1 MLPSRLPFTLSPCHL
16 VTLSFLAALSFPA
29 GVSAHPVPRLSHDRV
44 ITVRLTPDT
53 VRVDYHLEL
62 DEFTAVYSDLPA
74 ILDKAELNKLSGRE
88 FYDAFTRAYAPIL
101 ADNLL
106 AKLDGKPLTFT
117 CARHGHQ
124 VKDSLQCD
132 FVFEAPWQPSPG
144 EKHSFHFRESNYQ
157 LETGQVQLSLE
168 ADAALTLLEKKEPDE
183 AVKKRQAA
191 DLKPGDDARLRSAS
205 ASFTLAAPAEAA
217 AKPPTPPE
225 QPATEADTPAD
236 ANAQPHSLLQLL
248 LDSEQGFF
256 MLLVLAAC
264 FGAVHALT
272 PGHGKTLVAAYLV
285 GERGTVWHALLLGLV
300 TTLTHTGAVLLLAA
314 LLPLLFPQAVPAQV
328 QGVLGFV
335 GGLLIAGM
343 GVWLLLRRLSG
354 QADHYHLPGTGHHH
368 HHHGH
373 DHDHSHADHVH
384 DEHGNIKPVA
394 DRGLGW
400 WGLVMMGVSG
410 GIVPCWDAIAML
422 FFAISARRLWLGLPL
437 LLAFSAGLAGVLVL
451 IGVLVVSAKGFAQ
464 ARFGES
470 ARLRHVFQ
478 LLPLLS
484 AVAVLVLGLW
494 LCRDSLTAP
503 P

>member
-1 MLPSRLPFTLSPCHL
+1 VVPSS
-16 VTLSFLAALSFPA
+16 
-29 GVSAHPVPRLSHDRV
+29 SAHPVPRLSHDRV
-44 ITVRLTPDT
+44 LTVRLTPEA

-62 DEFTAVYSDLPA
+62 DEFTAVYNDLPA
-74 ILDKAELNKLSGRE
+74 VLDKAELNKLSGRE
-88 FYDAFTRAYAPIL
+88 FYPAFTRAYAPIL

-106 AKLDGKPLTFT
+106 AKLDGKPLTFS

-132 FVFEAPWQPSPG
+132 FVFEAPWKLSPG
-144 EKHSFHFRESNYQ
+144 DKHSFSFRESNYQ
-157 LETGQVQLSLE
+157 LETGSLQLSLDI
-168 ADAALTLLEKKEPDE
+168 DAGLAVLEKKEPDE
-183 AVKKRQAA
+183 ELKKRQAT
-191 DLKPGDDARLRSAS
+191 DLKPGDDARLRSA
-205 ASFTLAAPAEAA
+205 AATFTFAAPPAEAA
-217 AKPPTPPE
+217 TTPPTPAEPLPE
-225 QPATEADTPAD
+225 STAPPAT
-236 ANAQPHSLLQLL
+236 NAQPHSLLQLL
-248 LDSEQGFF
+248 LDSEQGFL

-285 GERGTVWHALLLGLV
+285 GERGTIWHALLLGLV
-300 TTLTHTGAVLLLAA
+300 TTLTHTGAVLVLAG

-335 GGLLIAGM
+335 GGLLIAGL

-354 QADHYHLPGTGHHH
+354 QADHFHLPGTGHHH

-373 DHDHSHADHVH
+373 DHDHSNADHVH

-394 DRGLGW
+394 ERGLGW
-400 WGLVMMGVSG
+400 WGLVAMGISG

-422 FFAISARRLWLGLPL
+422 FFAISAQRLWLGLPL
-437 LLAFSAGLAGVLVL
+437 LLAFSAGLAGVLII

-464 ARFGES
+464 ARFGQS
-470 ARLRHVFQ
+470 ARLRRIFQ
-478 LLPLLS
+478 LLPLFS
-484 AVAVLVLGLW
+484 AAAVLVLGLW
-494 LCRDSLTAP
+494 LCRDSLIAP

>member
-1 MLPSRLPFTLSPCHL
+1 VVRS
-16 VTLSFLAALSFPA
+16 SF
-29 GVSAHPVPRLSHDRV
+29 AHPVPRLSHDRV
-44 ITVRLTPDT
+44 IAVHLTPDA

-62 DEFTAVYSDLPA
+62 DEFTAVYNDLPA
-74 ILDKAELNKLSGRE
+74 VLDKAELNKLSGRE
-88 FYDAFTRAYAPIL
+88 FYDAFTRAYAPVL

-106 AKLDGKPLTFT
+106 AKLDGKPLMFT

-132 FVFEAPWQPSPG
+132 FVFQAPWKPSLG
-144 EKHSFHFRESNYQ
+144 ENHSFTFRESNYH
-157 LETGQVQLSLE
+157 LETGQVQLSLV
-168 ADAALTLLEKKEPDE
+168 ADAALTVLEKKEPDE
-183 AVKKRQAA
+183 EVKKRQAT

-205 ASFTLAAPAEAA
+205 ATFTLAPPPAEAA
-217 AKPPTPPE
+217 ATPTTPTEPPQPEATAPPE
-225 QPATEADTPAD
+225 T
-236 ANAQPHSLLQLL
+236 NAHPHSLLQLL
-248 LDSEQGFF
+248 LDSEQGFL
-256 MLLVLAAC
+256 MLLVLAAA

-354 QADHYHLPGTGHHH
+354 RADHFHLPGTDHHHH

-373 DHDHSHADHVH
+373 DNDHDHADHVH
-384 DEHGNIKPVA
+384 DAHGDVKPVA
-394 DRGLGW
+394 ERGLGW
-400 WGLVMMGVSG
+400 WGLVVMGVSG

-437 LLAFSAGLAGVLVL
+437 LLAFSAGLAGVLIV

-470 ARLRHVFQ
+470 ARLRRVFQ
-478 LLPLLS
+478 LLPLFS
-484 AVAVLVLGLW
+484 AAAVLVLGLW
-494 LCRDSLTAP
+494 LCRDSLMAP
-503 P
+503 PP

>member
-1 MLPSRLPFTLSPCHL
+1 MQGRYLLALCLCVCVVRS
-16 VTLSFLAALSFPA
+16 SF
-29 GVSAHPVPRLSHDRV
+29 AHPVPRLSHDRV
-44 ITVRLTPDT
+44 IAVHLTPDA

-62 DEFTAVYSDLPA
+62 DEFTAVYNDLPA
-74 ILDKAELNKLSGRE
+74 VLDKAELNKLSGRE

-132 FVFEAPWQPSPG
+132 FVFEAPWKPNPG
-144 EKHSFHFRESNYQ
+144 EKHAFTFRESNYH
-157 LETGQVQLSLE
+157 LETGQVQLSLV
-168 ADAALTLLEKKEPDE
+168 ADAALGVLEKKEPDE
-183 AVKKRQAA
+183 EVKKRQAT

-205 ASFTLAAPAEAA
+205 ATFTLAPPPAEAA
-217 AKPPTPPE
+217 APPTTPAEPPQPEATAPPE
-225 QPATEADTPAD
+225 T
-236 ANAQPHSLLQLL
+236 NAQPHSLLQLL
-248 LDSEQGFF
+248 LDSEQGFL
-256 MLLVLAAC
+256 MLLVLAAA

-314 LLPLLFPQAVPAQV
+314 ALPLLFPQAVPAQV

-354 QADHYHLPGTGHHH
+354 QADHFHLPGTGHHHH

-384 DEHGNIKPVA
+384 DEHGNVKPVA
-394 DRGLGW
+394 ERGLGW
-400 WGLVMMGVSG
+400 WGLVVMGISG

-437 LLAFSAGLAGVLVL
+437 LLAFSAGLAGVLIV

-470 ARLRHVFQ
+470 ARLRRVFQ
-478 LLPLLS
+478 LLPLFS
-484 AVAVLVLGLW
+484 AAAVLVLGLW
-494 LCRDSLTAP
+494 LCRDSLMAP
-503 P
+503 PP